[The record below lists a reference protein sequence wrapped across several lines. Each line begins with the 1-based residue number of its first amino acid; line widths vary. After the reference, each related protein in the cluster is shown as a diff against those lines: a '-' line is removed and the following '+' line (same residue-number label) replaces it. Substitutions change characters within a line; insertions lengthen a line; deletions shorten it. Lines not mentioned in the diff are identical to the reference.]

1 MRFLLLTPGTG
12 HFYCGSCLRDDALG
26 QALRALGHDVEVV
39 PLYLPMVLERDEGRA
54 PPVRMGGIN
63 VYLQQKSRVAR
74 LLPRFVTS
82 LLDSPRLLR
91 WASKRGNMTEASDL
105 GELTVSILRGE
116 DGRQQKELEKLVD
129 WIRTQPRPDVVIVS
143 NAMLTGVVRKIREAV
158 QVPVVVTLQGEAPFL
173 DGLAANDRDAAWST
187 MRARAPEVD
196 AWIAVS
202 EDYGQQMKQRLALPS
217 ERLHAVHNGVDV
229 DDFDAATPDSSAP
242 TIGYLARMCR
252 DKGLDTLVEAFIRL
266 KAGGAAP
273 SLRLRIAGVQLREDV
288 PFVDELRAR
297 LEGAGCLSDVAFLP
311 NIDRAQKL
319 AFLRSL
325 SVLSVPARYGESFGL
340 YLLEAMASGV
350 PVVQPRHAAFPE
362 ILAATGG
369 GILCEPEDPAALA
382 AALAELLSDPARA
395 AALGARGR
403 DAVRSKFT
411 SRHMAENV
419 AALCRSVT
427 AAGSS

>member
-26 QALRALGHDVEVV
+26 QALRALGHDVEVA

-173 DGLAANDRDAAWST
+173 DGLAAPPIVTIPEHRGFT
-187 MRARAPEVD
+187 LKRAP
-196 AWIAVS
+196 
-202 EDYGQQMKQRLALPS
+202 
-217 ERLHAVHNGVDV
+217 
-229 DDFDAATPDSSAP
+229 
-242 TIGYLARMCR
+242 
-252 DKGLDTLVEAFIRL
+252 
-266 KAGGAAP
+266 
-273 SLRLRIAGVQLREDV
+273 
-288 PFVDELRAR
+288 
-297 LEGAGCLSDVAFLP
+297 
-311 NIDRAQKL
+311 
-319 AFLRSL
+319 
-325 SVLSVPARYGESFGL
+325 
-340 YLLEAMASGV
+340 
-350 PVVQPRHAAFPE
+350 
-362 ILAATGG
+362 
-369 GILCEPEDPAALA
+369 
-382 AALAELLSDPARA
+382 
-395 AALGARGR
+395 LGARLPQRG
-403 DAVRSKFT
+403 AVR
-411 SRHMAENV
+411 RPRPRPIPPVGEV
-419 AALCRSVT
+419 AL
-427 AAGSS
+427 